1 MDGGSGGDYFFSVM
15 PYTVQPFGPVT
26 KENLDV
32 TLLVFD
38 FTCWLNAG
46 ETIGA
51 IAQPAVQLEGAVPV
65 PPWQNDYPLDN
76 TSVTQPPAD
85 TYPLMIQSA
94 AITLSASQVQ
104 VRVSAGTPG
113 LNYVVSVIAT
123 SSEAQPRRKQV
134 DCLVTIEKPLNL
146 NMVAAATPDP
156 SAGGQ
161 PIIVNGSTT
170 IPMGYNGRVY
180 VQNTSGAP
188 IIVTLPITPTQLQRV
203 APVDITG
210 NAGAFPITY
219 QGAPGNTIYAASS
232 FVSDINYDDLIFEW
246 TGAHWIVLA
255 SRYAF
260 LG

>member
-15 PYTVQPFGPVT
+15 PNTVQPFGPIT

-38 FTCWLNAG
+38 FTCWLNTG
-46 ETIGA
+46 EAIGA
-51 IAQPAVQLEGAVPV
+51 ISQPQIRLEGKVPI

-76 TSVTQPPAD
+76 TTVTQPPAD

-94 AITLSASQVQ
+94 AIALSASQVQ

-123 SSEAQPRRKQV
+123 SSAPQPRRKQV
-134 DCLVTIEKPLNL
+134 DCLVTIEVPLNP
-146 NMVAAATPDP
+146 NMVSASAPDI
-156 SAGGQ
+156 SAVQ
-161 PIIVNGSTT
+161 PIIVNGSQTL
-170 IPMGYNGRVY
+170 PMGYNGRVY

-188 IIVTLPITPTQLQRV
+188 ITVTLPVAATQLQRV
-203 APVDITG
+203 APVDING
-210 NAGAFPITY
+210 NAGEFPITY
-219 QGAPGNTIYAASS
+219 AAASGDMIYGS
-232 FVSDINYDDLIFEW
+232 PTFASDINYDDLIFEW

>member
-1 MDGGSGGDYFFSVM
+1 MDGGSGGDYFFSVF
-15 PYTVQPFGPVT
+15 PNTSLPFGPIT

-32 TLLVFD
+32 TLLTFD
-38 FTCWLNAG
+38 FTCWLNTG

-51 IAQPAVQLEGAVPV
+51 LAQPAIKLEGAVPI

-76 TSVTQPPAD
+76 TSVTRPPAD

-94 AITLSASQVQ
+94 AIASTATQVQ

-113 LNYVVSVIAT
+113 LNYVVSVVVT
-123 SSEAQPRRKQV
+123 SSAAQPRRKQV
-134 DCLVTIEKPLNL
+134 DCLVTIEVPLNP
-146 NMVAAATPDP
+146 NMVSASAPDITAT
-156 SAGGQ
+156 Q
-161 PIIVNGSTT
+161 PIIVNNSQTL
-170 IPMGYNGRVY
+170 PMGYSGRVY

-188 IIVTLPITPTQLQRV
+188 ITVTLPITPTQLQRI

-210 NAGAFPITY
+210 NAGTYPITY
-219 QGAPGNTIYAASS
+219 AGAAGNLVYTGPS
-232 FVSDINYDDLIFEW
+232 FTTDINFDDLIFEW